1 MIGTCDYM
9 PPEQMIGTCT
19 PESDVFTIGV
29 VMYEMISGRKP
40 FGDSKGPAAQLAAVL
55 GTTPEPLTNVP
66 LTLAC
71 MIAKCLAREPER
83 RYHNAD
89 ELGLELARITIDGD
103 DVATKFHSRNRAVTI
118 PGATPKPERTPT
130 PQQRPSLRA
139 SGTALRAARP
149 TPSEAALPRE
159 LSPPPLHLTLDTV
172 APQSPA
178 LDRVLASLDQP
189 SSLALSPMHTP
200 TPVPRSAIT
209 PTSIRAANEATWP
222 VLRAGDAMPRPSAPN
237 ITLHGVMPP
246 ILPARESAT
255 DIPKT
260 RFASG
265 TNPIVDNPA
274 GASVTGTTL
283 LPTARIPLVWIVVLI
298 ALATAVAVVAL
309 R

>member
-1 MIGTCDYM
+1 
-9 PPEQMIGTCT
+9 
-19 PESDVFTIGV
+19 
-29 VMYEMISGRKP
+29 
-40 FGDSKGPAAQLAAVL
+40 
-55 GTTPEPLTNVP
+55 
-66 LTLAC
+66 

-130 PQQRPSLRA
+130 PQRRPS
-139 SGTALRAARP
+139 LRAARP
-149 TPSEAALPRE
+149 TPSEDALPRE

-172 APQSPA
+172 APSSPA
-178 LDRVLASLDQP
+178 LDRVLASLEQP
-189 SSLALSPMHTP
+189 TRSELPGLPPMHTP
-200 TPVPRSAIT
+200 TPVPRSLIT

-222 VLRAGDAMPRPSAPN
+222 VLRAGEAMPRPSAPN

-255 DIPKT
+255 ELPRA

-265 TNPIVDNPA
+265 TNPIVDNPP
-274 GASVTGTTL
+274 GGSTTGTTL